1 MANNRIP
8 RNAKKIYITWLIDT
22 SATRTGDRDTVERID
37 NKWIGTS
44 ATGATYSMPVSI
56 LRNANVVQVDQ
67 IETDEPN
74 NRKDV
79 LLSDIGTQ
87 VYIIDGAS
95 RTDKAAQ
102 AVITALCNSGRI
114 TGELAERARN
124 DRPTLD
130 KIKRNLLHVQMEER
144 ETETGMRWTFY
155 TESGVY
161 MDISAYSRNYIRADK
176 QGDLYPV
183 EDPTTEE
190 TSTTGPDAACTDKE
204 PQEGAETAQK
214 TADDTTTAG
223 SDTDHTEASQDAQK
237 ATQTEGTTA
246 GWETIAQEGNEPQ
259 RATETPRKTIQTGER
274 LYSHPHRHMVTVEG
288 LQGELVRVIYKG
300 RLYLVCSSDLYTDET
315 ETTPAMLPPQAAE
328 SAEKTADDTTPTAGD
343 TTPTE
348 GTQEAPQTAGTSEG
362 AETTIP
368 PHTEPP
374 RATERATTA
383 DGEQATTAAAPTPY
397 NDKLTANK
405 MTGSHAGPAKEMTAE
420 RSERRKRYLQRMIDE
435 LAKKRRKARR
445 DAKEMTSTTPPRHAC
460 QNAPGRTER
469 AQAEQVPTN
478 ATKSPPRATQKA
490 RHTTGGS
497 RGHPEKCTFSVRMQK
512 SGSDPP
518 KI

>member
-8 RNAKKIYITWLIDT
+8 RNAKKIYITWKVDT
-22 SATRTGDRDTVERID
+22 TGSKAGDRATVE
-37 NKWIGTS
+37 KTEKGWILTTESGKRF
-44 ATGATYSMPVSI
+44 YMPLAL
-56 LRNANVVQVDQ
+56 LRNADAVQVDQ

-102 AVITALCNSGRI
+102 AVITALCNNGRI

-176 QGDLYPV
+176 QGNLYPV
-183 EDPTTEE
+183 EAPTEGE
-190 TSTTGPDAACTDKE
+190 TSTAGQDTACTDRE
-204 PQEGAETAQK
+204 PQEGTETAQK

-223 SDTDHTEASQDAQK
+223 SDTDHTKASQDAQK
-237 ATQTEGTTA
+237 ATQSEGTTA
-246 GWETIAQEGNEPQ
+246 GGETIAQKGNEPQ
-259 RATETPRKTIQTGER
+259 RA
-274 LYSHPHRHMVTVEG
+274 
-288 LQGELVRVIYKG
+288 
-300 RLYLVCSSDLYTDET
+300 
-315 ETTPAMLPPQAAE
+315 
-328 SAEKTADDTTPTAGD
+328 
-343 TTPTE
+343 TE
-348 GTQEAPQTAGTSEG
+348 GTQEAPQTAGTGEG
-362 AETTIP
+362 AETTTP

-374 RATERATTA
+374 RATERAAGSVLQSDRRTRP
-383 DGEQATTAAAPTPY
+383 AAPQSHGTTKGIQRHRRPP
-397 NDKLTANK
+397 KTAYRAIQR
-405 MTGSHAGPAKEMTAE
+405 AGRNTS
-420 RSERRKRYLQRMIDE
+420 RSSPDRRK
-435 LAKKRRKARR
+435 
-445 DAKEMTSTTPPRHAC
+445 
-460 QNAPGRTER
+460 
-469 AQAEQVPTN
+469 V
-478 ATKSPPRATQKA
+478 
-490 RHTTGGS
+490 
-497 RGHPEKCTFSVRMQK
+497 TFSAWMYK
-512 SGSDPP
+512 TGSDPP

>member
-8 RNAKKIYITWLIDT
+8 RNAKKIYITWKVDT
-22 SATRTGDRDTVERID
+22 SATRTGDRDTVEKID

-102 AVITALCNSGRI
+102 AVIAALCNNGRI

-155 TESGVY
+155 TASGVY

-176 QGDLYPV
+176 HGNLYPTEAPTEPETIEGK
-183 EDPTTEE
+183 EDTT
-190 TSTTGPDAACTDKE
+190 TAKTE
-204 PQEGAETAQK
+204 PQEGTETAQK
-214 TADDTTTAG
+214 TTDMETFKKAYSAAYTALYDHCGEPETDEKERYYCALFDQEAEAIADTVRRFCAYRGDLVSSDREAAAFMIALEAVGTPTDGKTVTDGETTTI
-223 SDTDHTEASQDAQK
+223 TETK
-237 ATQTEGTTA
+237 
-246 GWETIAQEGNEPQ
+246 PQ
-259 RATETPRKTIQTGER
+259 RATETPRKTIRTGER

-288 LQGELVRVIYKG
+288 LQGDLVRVIYKG
-300 RLYLVCSSDLYTDET
+300 RLYLVCSSDLYTDES
-315 ETTPAMLPPQAAE
+315 ETTPAMLPQAAE
-328 SAEKTADDTTPTAGD
+328 NAGTAAGD

-348 GTQEAPQTAGTSEG
+348 GTQEGTQTAGTSEG
-362 AETTIP
+362 AQTTTP

-374 RATERATTA
+374 RAATGGSVSQSDRRTRP
-383 DGEQATTAAAPTPY
+383 AAPQSHETTKGIQRHHRPP
-397 NDKLTANK
+397 KTA
-405 MTGSHAGPAKEMTAE
+405 
-420 RSERRKRYLQRMIDE
+420 Y
-435 LAKKRRKARR
+435 
-445 DAKEMTSTTPPRHAC
+445 
-460 QNAPGRTER
+460 
-469 AQAEQVPTN
+469 
-478 ATKSPPRATQKA
+478 RATQRA
-490 RHTTGGS
+490 AADHRRRVAAS
-497 RGHPEKCTFSVRMQK
+497 RGS
-512 SGSDPP
+512 P
-518 KI
+518 KIRIFWE